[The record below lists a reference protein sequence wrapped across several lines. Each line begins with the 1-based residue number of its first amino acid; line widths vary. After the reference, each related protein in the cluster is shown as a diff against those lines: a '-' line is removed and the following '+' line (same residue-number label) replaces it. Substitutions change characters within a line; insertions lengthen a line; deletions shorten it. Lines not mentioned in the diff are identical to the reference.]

1 MTAAPRQAT
10 DEARS
15 AGSTGPWLDD
25 GTTRRFMAACWAW
38 GLASLALAA
47 LAGWG
52 LLHPEVADDRPALG
66 FGRLRPLAEMLVL
79 LGFLGN
85 GFFALVHHST
95 QRLCCAPMAL
105 PALGKLHLWGWQLA
119 LGWAAWTVVGGA
131 LEPRLLSPAEA
142 PVDLA
147 LAGLWTVFGVQL
159 LMTLTGR
166 RQRYM
171 YASLWFYLAATLLF
185 GGLQVASALASF
197 PDPILGSQ
205 PLAGAADAALQWWY
219 ARNGAGA
226 LVVIGLF
233 GVAYDLAPR
242 LAAAPLHSYRM
253 AIVHLWS
260 LLLIQLW
267 IAPRHLHLTPAPDWL
282 SALALAFAFLVWLP
296 SASGVFNLAATLR
309 DGRPGEASSEPARPF
324 LVAAL
329 FFFAVAAV
337 EDPLLALR
345 RVSAAV
351 GSTDWMEGH
360 QELLLLGWGAFV
372 VFAGSYWLAPRI
384 LHAPL
389 HSPAL
394 ASAHFWL
401 ATLGVLTSASA
412 LRFSGAA
419 QAGVLG
425 ALSPEGHLLH
435 PEFTEAVA
443 RVEGHRLLHV
453 AGLGLLLAGTLVGA
467 WNLLRTWTARPSA
480 YPATPVTEPPLGPL
494 PAAEKAPAP
503 PAGAVLD
510 WGRSLQ
516 VFCTLWWHRRLERQ
530 PVRLAG
536 WIVLAAG
543 AIAAIQLGPLLL
555 AEPGARAVLS
565 PLEAYGRSVYERE
578 GCATCHT
585 QAVRPL
591 LADTKRYGA
600 ISASEEPVGRGPAL
614 WGVRRVG
621 PDLAREGGRRS
632 TRWQVLHLDDPR
644 AVSPG
649 SVMPS
654 YRHLLERPR
663 DLPRLVHRS
672 GHRKHPA
679 VAAESAAAQATALT
693 AEFEAQNGAPLVRPG
708 AGAPIDLEGSD
719 AIALVA
725 YLQQLGLPHSEA
737 LTDPS
742 DPAGPSSP
750 ADNEQP

>member
-10 DEARS
+10 EEARP
-15 AGSTGPWLDD
+15 ARSTGPWLDD
-25 GTTRRFMAACWAW
+25 GPTRRFMAACWAW
-38 GLASLALAA
+38 GLVSLALAA
-47 LAGWG
+47 LAGWS
-52 LLHPEVADDRPALG
+52 LLHPEWADGRPALG
-66 FGRLRPLAEMLVL
+66 FGRLRPLAEMLLL

-119 LGWAAWTVVGGA
+119 LGWAAWTVAGGA
-131 LEPRLLSPAEA
+131 LEPRLLSPAQA

-159 LMTLTGR
+159 LVTLTRR

-185 GGLQVASALASF
+185 GGLQVAAALASF
-197 PDPILGSQ
+197 PDPILGSP

-219 ARNGAGA
+219 VRNGAGA

-233 GVAYDLAPR
+233 GIAYDLAPR

-267 IAPRHLHLTPAPDWL
+267 VAPRHLHLTPAPGWL

-329 FFFAVAAV
+329 FFFAVAAI
-337 EDPLLALR
+337 EDPVLALR

-351 GSTDWMEGH
+351 GSTDWVEGH

-394 ASAHFWL
+394 ARAHFWL
-401 ATLGVLTSASA
+401 ATLGVLTSAAA

-435 PEFTEAVA
+435 PEFTDAVT

-453 AGLGLLLAGTLVGA
+453 AGLGLFLAGALVGA
-467 WNLLRTWTARPSA
+467 WNLLRTWAARPSA
-480 YPATPVTEPPLGPL
+480 YPATPVTEPPLEPMA
-494 PAAEKAPAP
+494 AAEAAPAP

-543 AIAAIQLGPLLL
+543 AVAAIQLGPLLR
-555 AEPGARAVLS
+555 AEPGPRAALS

-600 ISASEEPVGRGPAL
+600 ISAPEEPVEGGPAL
-614 WGVRRVG
+614 WGARRVG

-649 SVMPS
+649 SAMPS

-672 GHRKHPA
+672 GHLKLPA
-679 VAAESAAAQATALT
+679 VAAEGAAAQAAALT

-708 AGAPIDLEGSD
+708 AGAPVDLEGSD

-725 YLQQLGLPHSEA
+725 YLQQLGLPPAEA
-737 LTDPS
+737 PADPS
-742 DPAGPSSP
+742 SPADPTSP

>member
-1 MTAAPRQAT
+1 MTAAARQAT
-10 DEARS
+10 DEARPTGS
-15 AGSTGPWLDD
+15 AGLWLEDGP
-25 GTTRRFMAACWAW
+25 TRGFLAATWAW
-38 GLASLALAA
+38 GLGSLALAA
-47 LAGWG
+47 LASWS
-52 LLHPEVADDRPALG
+52 LLHPELADGRPALG
-66 FGRLRPLAEMLVL
+66 FGRLRPLAEMLLL

-95 QRLCCAPMAL
+95 QRLCCAPMAAA
-105 PALGKLHLWGWQLA
+105 PLGRLHLWGWQLA
-119 LGWAAWTVVGGA
+119 LVWAAWTVAGGA

-142 PVDLA
+142 PVDLT

-159 LMTLTGR
+159 LVTLTRR

-185 GGLQVASALASF
+185 GGLQVAAALAAF
-197 PDPILGSQ
+197 PDPILGSP

-219 ARNGAGA
+219 VRNGAGA

-242 LAAAPLHSYRM
+242 IAAAPLHSYRM
-253 AIVHLWS
+253 GIVHLWS

-267 IAPRHLHLTPAPDWL
+267 VAPRHLHLTPAPGWL
-282 SALALAFAFLVWLP
+282 SALALAFAFLVWVP
-296 SASGVFNLAATLR
+296 SVSGVFNLAATLR
-309 DGRPGEASSEPARPF
+309 DGQKADGDREPARPF

-329 FFFAVAAV
+329 AFFALAAI
-337 EDPLLALR
+337 EDPALALR

-351 GSTDWMEGH
+351 GSTDWAEGH

-372 VFAGSYWLAPRI
+372 VFAGSYWLAPRV

-394 ASAHFWL
+394 ARAHFWL
-401 ATLGVLTSASA
+401 ATIGVLSSAAA

-435 PEFTEAVA
+435 PEFTEAVT
-443 RVEGHRLLHV
+443 RLEGQRLLHV
-453 AGLGLLLAGTLVGA
+453 AGLGLFLAGALLGA
-467 WNLLRTWTARPSA
+467 WNLLRTWSARPAA
-480 YPATPVTEPPLGPL
+480 YPSTPVTEPPLEPMV
-494 PAAEKAPAP
+494 AAEEAPAP
-503 PAGAVLD
+503 PPGAVLD
-510 WGRSLQ
+510 WGRRLQ
-516 VFCTLWWHRRLERQ
+516 VFCTLWWHRRLERR
-530 PVRLAG
+530 PLRLAG
-536 WIVLAAG
+536 WITVAAG
-543 AIAAIQLGPLLL
+543 AVAALQLGPLLR
-555 AEPGARAVLS
+555 AEPSAVASLT

-600 ISASEEPVGRGPAL
+600 ISTPGDPVERGPAL
-614 WGVRRVG
+614 FGTRRVG

-632 TRWQVLHLDDPR
+632 TRWQVLHLADPR

-649 SVMPS
+649 SAMPS

-663 DLPRLVHRS
+663 HLPRLVRRS
-672 GHRKHPA
+672 GSSKRPRW
-679 VAAESAAAQATALT
+679 AADAAAAQAAALT
-693 AEFEAQNGAPLVRPG
+693 AEFEAQNGAPLVHPG
-708 AGAPIDLEGSD
+708 AGAPAALEGSD

-725 YLQQLGLPHSEA
+725 YLQQLGLPPLEA
-737 LTDPS
+737 S
-742 DPAGPSSP
+742 VGPIDS
-750 ADNEQP
+750 EQP